1 MFCYANAD
9 LRKDQQ
15 NDEILRFVEFWK
27 ARTGS
32 LPQELISTAS
42 LTRTEL
48 EHTQ

>member
-1 MFCYANAD
+1 MRSSRCSLCNAD

-32 LPQELISTAS
+32 LPQELIFTAS
-42 LTRTEL
+42 SPRTG
-48 EHTQ
+48 T